1 MQILLASA
9 KTMRESTPMGGVQA
23 SSPLFQEEA
32 LMIAGDMAKKG
43 TKELA
48 ELFKCSESIAATN
61 RSRFE
66 VFGSDEAEVIPAVL
80 AYNGQAYKYL
90 KAWELD
96 TAALDWAQ
104 EHLWISSC
112 LYGMLR
118 PLDGI
123 NPYRMDGAFS
133 LPCTGGGKVFS
144 FWRDRLTELLIR
156 STKEDDGVLIY
167 LDTDEFRSLFDW
179 KKVCDEI
186 KVIEP
191 RFRIRKSGKLTSPSV
206 WTKSCRGAMARFII
220 DGRISSP
227 EALCDFSFEGFRH
240 SSHLSED
247 WEWIRPL
254 SSRCSQV

>member
-144 FWRDRLTELLIR
+144 FWRNRLTELLIR

-191 RFRIRKSGKLTSPSV
+191 RFRVRKSGKLMSPSV

-220 DGRISSP
+220 DGSLSHP
-227 EALCDFSFEGFRH
+227 GDLSDFIFEGFQP
-240 SSHLSED
+240 SDAVAED
-247 WEWIRPL
+247 WTWIRSVNSHCRPD
-254 SSRCSQV
+254 

>member
-144 FWRDRLTELLIR
+144 FWRERLTELLIR
-156 STKEDDGVLIY
+156 SAKDDDGVLIY
-167 LDTDEFRSLFDW
+167 LDTEEFRSLFDW

-220 DGRISSP
+220 DGSLSHP
-227 EALCDFSFEGFRH
+227 GDLSDFIFEGFQP
-240 SSHLSED
+240 SDAVAED
-247 WEWIRPL
+247 WTWIRSVNSHCRPD
-254 SSRCSQV
+254 

>member
-123 NPYRMDGAFS
+123 NPYRMDGAYS

-156 STKEDDGVLIY
+156 STKEDDGVLVY

-220 DGRISSP
+220 DGSLSHP
-227 EALCDFSFEGFRH
+227 GDLSDFIFEGFQP
-240 SSHLSED
+240 SDAVAED
-247 WEWIRPL
+247 WTWIRSVNSHCRPD
-254 SSRCSQV
+254 

>member
-144 FWRDRLTELLIR
+144 FWRNRLTELLIR

-220 DGRISSP
+220 DGSLSHP
-227 EALCDFSFEGFRH
+227 GDLSDFIFEGFQP
-240 SSHLSED
+240 SDAVAED
-247 WEWIRPL
+247 WTWIRSVNSHCRPD
-254 SSRCSQV
+254 

>member
-123 NPYRMDGAFS
+123 NPYRMEGAFS

-156 STKEDDGVLIY
+156 STKEDDGVLVY

-220 DGRISSP
+220 DGSLSHP
-227 EALCDFSFEGFRH
+227 GDLSDFIFEGFQP
-240 SSHLSED
+240 SDAVAED
-247 WEWIRPL
+247 WTWIRSVNSHCRPD
-254 SSRCSQV
+254 

>member
-156 STKEDDGVLIY
+156 STKEDDGVLAY

-220 DGRISSP
+220 DGSLSHP
-227 EALCDFSFEGFRH
+227 GDLSDFIFEGFQP
-240 SSHLSED
+240 SDAVAED
-247 WEWIRPL
+247 WTWIRSVNSHCRPD
-254 SSRCSQV
+254 

>member
-1 MQILLASA
+1 
-9 KTMRESTPMGGVQA
+9 
-23 SSPLFQEEA
+23 
-32 LMIAGDMAKKG
+32 
-43 TKELA
+43 
-48 ELFKCSESIAATN
+48 
-61 RSRFE
+61 
-66 VFGSDEAEVIPAVL
+66 
-80 AYNGQAYKYL
+80 
-90 KAWELD
+90 
-96 TAALDWAQ
+96 
-104 EHLWISSC
+104 

-156 STKEDDGVLIY
+156 STKQDDGVLVY

-191 RFRIRKSGKLTSPSV
+191 RFRVRKSGKVTSPSV

-227 EALCDFSFEGFRH
+227 EALCDFSFEGFQP
-240 SSHLSED
+240 SDAVAED
-247 WEWIRPL
+247 WTWIRSVNSHCRPD
-254 SSRCSQV
+254 

>member
-48 ELFKCSESIAATN
+48 ELFKCSETIAATKR
-61 RSRFE
+61 RSFE

-123 NPYRMDGAFS
+123 NPYRMDGAYS

-144 FWRDRLTELLIR
+144 FWRDSLTELLIR
-156 STKEDDGVLIY
+156 STKEDDGVLVY

-220 DGRISSP
+220 DGSLSHP
-227 EALCDFSFEGFRH
+227 GDLSDFIFEGFQP
-240 SSHLSED
+240 SDAVAED
-247 WEWIRPL
+247 WTWIRSVNSHCRPD
-254 SSRCSQV
+254 

>member
-23 SSPLFQEEA
+23 SSPLFQAEA
-32 LMIAGDMAKKG
+32 LMIAGEMAKKG

-90 KAWELD
+90 KACELD

-156 STKEDDGVLIY
+156 STKEDDGVLVY

-220 DGRISSP
+220 DGSLSHP
-227 EALCDFSFEGFRH
+227 GDLSDFIFEGFQP
-240 SSHLSED
+240 SDAVAED
-247 WEWIRPL
+247 WTWIRSVNSHCRPD
-254 SSRCSQV
+254 

>member
-80 AYNGQAYKYL
+80 AYNGQAYKHL

-156 STKEDDGVLIY
+156 STKEDDGVLVY

-186 KVIEP
+186 KVTEP
-191 RFRIRKSGKLTSPSV
+191 RFRVRKSGKLTSPSV

-220 DGRISSP
+220 DGSLSHP
-227 EALCDFSFEGFRH
+227 GDLSDFIFEGFQP
-240 SSHLSED
+240 SDAVAED
-247 WEWIRPL
+247 WTWIRSVNSHCRPD
-254 SSRCSQV
+254 